1 MKIKRLEIYGYGK
14 WVQQNFDLNDE
25 MQILYGPNESGKSTI
40 QSFIRSILFGF
51 PSKRRRKNQINRFEP
66 KHSDAYGGRLLL
78 TDTHVGDVWVERTAT
93 DFSLTS
99 PDGEVYDDAVL
110 DQILGGLDE
119 TLFDNFYSF
128 TLQNLQELS
137 NVGADQLNDYFLSIG
152 TMGSDKFLTIA
163 KDMEKESDALYRPQ
177 GSNPT
182 LNKALNEYQSLAE
195 KMEEAQ
201 KNNASYN
208 SLVQQLDQE
217 IETIEQLNASLEETD
232 AKRIETDQLMQRYDI
247 YLKQIQ
253 TEKQLKDLEWTE
265 IEPEAPTQIAYANQ
279 MIQENQTQCVKNEER
294 IRQYQQ
300 QIDDLTRL
308 NWARNHQEERVQWM
322 KKTNEIKETQSDIE
336 HITRL
341 LVDKQNQLQTIATKS
356 QFYPDRIPDKAAYDA
371 QIEEGQAIYKEMD
384 ETQKASD
391 DTHAER
397 RFFIDQRKEQQ
408 SYSTMIRQQIVS
420 LESQRLNDEERL
432 VQETSLKDYILGAI
446 FIVVGTIAMIQQLRA
461 ADSSQNLLILAGV
474 LIVIGVI
481 YSVFIFSKHR
491 KLYDAFNYSPIITK
505 LDQLQQDE
513 KHYIDH
519 SKSLGEQ
526 ITARDT
532 QLDNLGKKE
541 EALKEQALQWLT
553 HLGFYPT
560 ADFELVLK
568 TNPVEEYYD
577 AKTQA
582 EEYREQLDELA
593 LEVNQWKE
601 TIRPLLERFPL
612 DEVNTRAI
620 IRHHEEMEAELALT
634 EQQAKQ
640 LERQIQEAKESI
652 EQSKQTIKEHEQT
665 IQNIFEETNSDSM
678 ETFNHKLQ
686 VNEQIQQLNKELAL
700 YQEQTQDHLD
710 ALHAIESK
718 QQLTEDYQKIRQ
730 ELDTIRQELEPHR
743 SRRADLTAEVRRME
757 RDGTV
762 QLLGQSL
769 ADKEAEIRD
778 LILTWGK
785 KRMGMAMLYQTLRKG
800 LDNPLPEMTEY
811 ATEIF
816 EKLSYG
822 RYKQVKINK
831 KNIRVVHH
839 SDVIFEPYELSQ
851 GTLEQLYVA
860 LRLAFIIS
868 AKELV
873 KMPII
878 IDDAFVNFDE
888 MRKMSM
894 YRVLE
899 ELSTQMQVLYFTF
912 DEQVLEMFR
921 EDQWLDLTKINE
933 PQNEQ
938 Q

>member
-14 WVQQNFDLNDE
+14 WVQQSFELNDQ

-78 TDTHVGDVWVERTAT
+78 TDTKVGDVWIERTAT

-99 PDGEVYDDAVL
+99 PDGDVYDDTLL

-137 NVGADQLNDYFLSIG
+137 NIGADQLNDYFLSIG

-163 KDMEKESDALYRPQ
+163 KELVKESDALYRPQ
-177 GSNPT
+177 GSNPS

-195 KMEEAQ
+195 KMEQAQ

-217 IETIEQLNASLEETD
+217 VETIQQLNETLDEID
-232 AKRIETDQLMQRYDI
+232 AKRIQTDQLMQRYDI

-253 TEKQLKDLEWTE
+253 AEKQLKALEWTE
-265 IEPEAPTQIAYANQ
+265 IDSEAPTQIAYAKQ

-294 IRQYQQ
+294 IRQNQQ
-300 QIDDLTRL
+300 QMAELTRL
-308 NWARNHQEERVQWM
+308 NWAKNHQEERAQWL
-322 KKTNEIKETQSDIE
+322 KKTNAIKETQSEIE

-341 LVDKQNQLQTIATKS
+341 LVDKQNQLQSIATKS
-356 QFYPDRIPDKAAYDA
+356 QFYPEKMPDQDEYEA
-371 QIEEGQAIYKEMD
+371 QLEEGSAIYEEIND
-384 ETQKASD
+384 TQKAID

-432 VQETSLKDYILGAI
+432 IQETSLKEYILGI
-446 FIVVGTIAMIQQLRA
+446 VFIVIGIIALIQQLSA
-461 ADSSQNLLILAGV
+461 NQTSQNLMILAIAM
-474 LIVIGVI
+474 IVIGVI
-481 YSVFIFSKHR
+481 YSGFIFNKHR
-491 KLYDAFNYSPIITK
+491 QLYHAFNHSPIISK
-505 LDQLQQDE
+505 LEQLQQDE
-513 KHYIDH
+513 QHYLDH

-526 ITARDT
+526 ITARDA
-532 QLDNLGKKE
+532 QLDNLSKRD
-541 EALKEQALQWLT
+541 EALTDQAQQWLT

-560 ADFELVLK
+560 ADLELVLK
-568 TNPVEEYYD
+568 TNPVEEYYR
-577 AKTQA
+577 AKEQA
-582 EEYREQLDELA
+582 EEYKARLDQLA
-593 LEVNQWKE
+593 LEVTQWKE
-601 TIRPLLERFPL
+601 TIRPLLDRFPL
-612 DEVNTRAI
+612 EEINTRAI
-620 IRHHEEMEAELALT
+620 IRHHEEIEAELALT
-634 EQQAKQ
+634 EQQGKQ
-640 LERQIQEAKESI
+640 LERQIQEAKDAITQSKESI
-652 EQSKQTIKEHEQT
+652 QEHEQT
-665 IQNIFEETNSDSM
+665 IQTIFEQTDSATM
-678 ETFNHKLQ
+678 EDFIEKLQ
-686 VNEQIQQLNKELAL
+686 VNQQIKQLKQELAL
-700 YQEQTQDHLD
+700 YQEQTEDHLE
-710 ALHAIESK
+710 ALHNIESK
-718 QQLTEDYQKIRQ
+718 QQLTEDYQKIRL
-730 ELDTIRQELEPHR
+730 ELENIRKELEPHR

-762 QLLGQSL
+762 QLLTQSL
-769 ADKEAEIRD
+769 ADKETEIRD
-778 LILTWGK
+778 LILSWGK

-800 LDNPLPEMTEY
+800 LDNPLPEMTQH

-816 EKLSYG
+816 DKLSYG

-839 SDVIFEPYELSQ
+839 SDIIFEPYELSQ

-899 ELSTQMQVLYFTF
+899 ELSTIMQVLYFTF
-912 DEQVLEMFR
+912 DDQVLEMFR

-933 PQNEQ
+933 QH
-938 Q
+938 